1 MEETVKQELSVFLHC
16 KISAESLSCIDDIV
30 LGYIVSVLEQL
41 GEDEQFDEEEFAEIM
56 DAYIPGFDT
65 INRACVCSWILGLAE
80 KLVYTRMSSSSNHIE
95 EANTLKNTNSGSL
108 PSRYKEDHQ
117 KKSSLDGNSI
127 SSSSDQATS
136 SLNSKSRCPS
146 QGIIDNMAQTI
157 ADDKK
162 KSVSEG
168 VSVLAEMFPDACS
181 LDIEHCLTIANGDTE
196 SAVQLM
202 LLKSERSTTVGKENT
217 QEILDFSPKTHCPS
231 AKRQEL
237 EETEQ
242 KHLKDQLMAR
252 YGYVDLSQDEKTHQP
267 ILQTQDNKKLVRYRD
282 NQVVSTK
289 GERFSWVKQQ
299 ENEEMKKTYVNL
311 KPARKYR
318 FH

>member
-16 KISAESLSCIDDIV
+16 QISAESLSCIDDIV

-65 INRACVCSWILGLAE
+65 INRLFFS
-80 KLVYTRMSSSSNHIE
+80 
-95 EANTLKNTNSGSL
+95 EANTLKNTNSVSL

-117 KKSSLDGNSI
+117 KKSSLDGNSN
-127 SSSSDQATS
+127 SSSSDRATS
-136 SLNSKSRCPS
+136 SLNSESRCRS
-146 QGIIDNMAQTI
+146 QGIIDNMAETI

-162 KSVSEG
+162 KSASEG

-196 SAVQLM
+196 STVQLM
-202 LLKSERSTTVGKENT
+202 LLKSERSTAVGKENT
-217 QEILDFSPKTHCPS
+217 PEILDFSPKTHCPS

-237 EETEQ
+237 KETEQ
-242 KHLKDQLMAR
+242 KHLKEQLMAR
-252 YGYVDLSQDEKTHQP
+252 YGYVDVSQDEKTHQP
-267 ILQTQDNKKLVRYRD
+267 ILQTQDKKKLVRYRD
-282 NQVVSTK
+282 SQVVSTK